1 MSQYVLRGSSV
12 SPGFA
17 TGPARVRSSTASSP
31 VRRLQVAEVDAEVA
45 RFDAALSRSEDQLRR
60 DINFASHHVGDHNA
74 RIFESQLA
82 FLADL
87 GLRDSTRNFIRDH
100 QVDAA
105 SALERALRHFAKHYE
120 KMLPAVRQDILKEVR
135 GAWGI
140 VLNTLRGGDDSDST
154 PRVIV
159 TDELTPMFASMIE
172 RGAVAAVLAASG
184 GRYSHGAI
192 LARSFGVPAIVG
204 VRDLL
209 RRVTEGTILAVNGD
223 DGSVLVNPTPEE
235 TQQFEARRK
244 ERAEHRRELQAAALQ
259 PASTKDG
266 VRVEVMANVDT
277 LRDLEGIDLRTIDG
291 IGLYRTEFLFL
302 DSKEFPSEDEQYH
315 QYRRAIEKIGRR
327 PVVFRTLDSG
337 GDKPLPYFQ
346 TPKEAN
352 PAMGWRGLRIS
363 LEVPDLFIP
372 QLRAILR
379 AGAHG
384 DARLLVPMVT
394 SAEEMVRVREIL
406 ASILADLKA
415 TGVPHRADMPL
426 GAMIEVPAAALTM
439 DAIAEVSDFVSIG
452 TNDLVQYLLGVDRD
466 NTRVGGLYDPFHP
479 GVLRTIAEV
488 VSKARTSNRD
498 VSLCGELAGDPQT
511 TALLAGLGLR
521 CLSMA
526 PVAVPQV
533 KAAVRSFSMSE
544 AGELATSALA
554 SRSATEVR
562 EKVRALEDR
571 RSHSGGTHQ
580 AGGSQ
585 PTGRSQ

>member
-1 MSQYVLRGSSV
+1 M
-12 SPGFA
+12 
-17 TGPARVRSSTASSP
+17 
-31 VRRLQVAEVDAEVA
+31 
-45 RFDAALSRSEDQLRR
+45 
-60 DINFASHHVGDHNA
+60 
-74 RIFESQLA
+74 
-82 FLADL
+82 
-87 GLRDSTRNFIRDH
+87 
-100 QVDAA
+100 
-105 SALERALRHFAKHYE
+105 
-120 KMLPAVRQDILKEVR
+120 RQDILKEVR

-235 TQQFEARRK
+235 TQQSRGAPKGAGRAPARAAGRGAPAGIHEGRRARRGDG
-244 ERAEHRRELQAAALQ
+244 ECRHAARSRGNRPPHDRWDWPLPHRVPFPRQQ
-259 PASTKDG
+259 
-266 VRVEVMANVDT
+266 R
-277 LRDLEGIDLRTIDG
+277 I
-291 IGLYRTEFLFL
+291 
-302 DSKEFPSEDEQYH
+302 PSEDEQYH

-372 QLRAILR
+372 QSRAILR